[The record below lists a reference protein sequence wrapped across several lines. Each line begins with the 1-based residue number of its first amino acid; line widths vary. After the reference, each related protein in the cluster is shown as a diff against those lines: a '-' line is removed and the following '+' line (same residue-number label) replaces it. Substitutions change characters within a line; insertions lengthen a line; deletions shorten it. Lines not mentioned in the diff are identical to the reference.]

1 MAHES
6 GIPSAAQISGHPIH
20 PLLIPFPIAYLVGAL
35 LTDIAYLVTQDPF
48 WARASLWLI
57 GAGLVMGAAAAIF
70 RLTDFLARPAIR
82 QYGIAWHHFIGNATV
97 LILAAINLYFRMD
110 TSMGGLALNGIVL
123 SLITVGI
130 LSVGAGQEAQ
140 LCPRRL
146 SERGERQA
154 SRGEPRHSSHQR
166 RHYQDR
172 DGGDPPDTTP

>member
-130 LSVGAGQEAQ
+130 LIYTGWLGGEMAYRHKIGMVTGARAERHGRA
-140 LCPRRL
+140 PSG
-146 SERGERQA
+146 SERRMG
-154 SRGEPRHSSHQR
+154 PDDR
-166 RHYQDR
+166 RVS
-172 DGGDPPDTTP
+172 PAM